1 MHTVQK
7 RISSTNRGVICAS
20 TGIKRLPMGTEILP
34 NLLTL
39 FVHKE
44 FLLLGGVGEFFS
56 PSVERSS
63 TMGVGDVLLVGGQA
77 WRWSCSR
84 DALRATAS

>member
-1 MHTVQK
+1 
-7 RISSTNRGVICAS
+7 
-20 TGIKRLPMGTEILP
+20 MGTEILP

-44 FLLLGGVGEFFS
+44 VFLLLGGVGEFFS